1 MGWRPRRCWWRYR
14 MHIGVVSR
22 NIYTLTCVLVV
33 WCLVFD
39 VIGGCIIMMLW
50 ICLCWLKVRKTTR
63 RGGWIVFLKT
73 SSFAFWGTVLRF
85 RVWSSSD
92 SKWVQS
98 LCAADKCKEQKKKEH
113 KQLYRFLPQTG
124 SSPVPLA
131 LPRRV
136 PLKCNVKLQVSQS
149 HKKETSLCS
158 RTTPRD
164 FYCSITPERDFYAQ
178 GQLQETSFAQSQLK
192 ETSMLKDNSK
202 RLILTI
208 TKNWIR
214 FWILDIQSE
223 VFTIQY
229 ETEQTLFF

>member
-1 MGWRPRRCWWRYR
+1 
-14 MHIGVVSR
+14 
-22 NIYTLTCVLVV
+22 
-33 WCLVFD
+33 
-39 VIGGCIIMMLW
+39 ML
-50 ICLCWLKVRKTTR
+50 RKCHNL
-63 RGGWIVFLKT
+63 FLKT
-73 SSFAFWGTVLRF
+73 SSFTFWRTVLRF
-85 RVWSSSD
+85 RVWSRSESE
-92 SKWVQS
+92 WVQS
-98 LCAADKCKEQKKKEH
+98 LCAADKCKEQRKREH
-113 KQLYRFLPQTG
+113 KQLYRFLPQTR
-124 SSPVPLA
+124 SSHVPLA

-136 PLKCNVKLQVSQS
+136 PLKCNIKLQVAQS

-164 FYCSITPERDFYAQ
+164 FYCSITPERDLYTQ
-178 GQLQETSFAQSQLK
+178 GQLQETSSAQSQLK
-192 ETSMLKDNSK
+192 ETYMLKDNSKRLPLLNHNWK